1 MQPNR
6 PQPFRLPQRFDSP
19 TLAKLAI
26 PGEPTVIVR
35 AVGVGS
41 TAPFEYS
48 DRNGRQAIFRY
59 EREYDA
65 HVLKVPAS
73 VWNHNNGFMAHEL
86 MDQRRLPHPLV
97 VTVEVPTAEATS
109 PIKGLIDAMKADP
122 EYAWGWHCN
131 LAMAMHDSGAG
142 PHQACN
148 KGAALFL
155 SLLSDGAVDTTQH
168 PAYENTQ
175 GNIQP
180 VRNRLTQHAVQELE
194 ALAREH
200 AGEELTITPFIPS
213 VLALVQAFA
222 ESGQSGGSAPFTA
235 ACITKTLD
243 KLLAYKPLA
252 PLTGEEA
259 EWNDVSDI
267 MGEPMWQNRRDSR
280 VFKRAD
286 GTISFNDAII
296 WEEEDGNHITG
307 RVAGFTSSQPI
318 TLPGSP
324 STRFVKVKRLPTED
338 PDDWKFEIADK
349 AEEAELRALYPSSQG
364 DLESSD
370 PHKVA
375 SGGSIPPPD
384 TTSAPSVADALGIE
398 PMKADESPEMDA
410 PGNSEEASDVVV
422 GQVSEQPGASASFS
436 GPGLTGDEE
445 VTEEAIKAFSSFQVP
460 TGNAPAPLYSRAWDK
475 LESPM
480 RLKELA
486 AALETDPDTL
496 KASIQEPLST
506 VELGHAGW
514 VKRREPQA

>member
-1 MQPNR
+1 MQPSK
-6 PQPFRLPQRFDSP
+6 PQPFRLPQRFDTP

-59 EREYDA
+59 ERAYDA

-73 VWNHNNGFMAHEL
+73 VWSHNNGFMAHEL

-97 VTVEVPTAEATS
+97 VTVEVPAAEATS

-148 KGAALFL
+148 RGAALFL

-175 GNIQP
+175 
-180 VRNRLTQHAVQELE
+180 A
-194 ALAREH
+194 
-200 AGEELTITPFIPS
+200 TI
-213 VLALVQAFA
+213 
-222 ESGQSGGSAPFTA
+222 
-235 ACITKTLD
+235 
-243 KLLAYKPLA
+243 
-252 PLTGEEA
+252 
-259 EWNDVSDI
+259 
-267 MGEPMWQNRRDSR
+267 
-280 VFKRAD
+280 
-286 GTISFNDAII
+286 GTNT
-296 WEEEDGNHITG
+296 N
-307 RVAGFTSSQPI
+307 
-318 TLPGSP
+318 L
-324 STRFVKVKRLPTED
+324 
-338 PDDWKFEIADK
+338 
-349 AEEAELRALYPSSQG
+349 SSQG

-410 PGNSEEASDVVV
+410 PGNSKEASDVVV
-422 GQVSEQPGASASFS
+422 GQVSEQPGASATFTGEQTSPFS
-436 GPGLTGDEE
+436 PDGSGTDMPT
-445 VTEEAIKAFSSFQVP
+445 IK
-460 TGNAPAPLYSRAWDK
+460 PLYSCAWDK

-486 AALETDPDTL
+486 AVLETEPETL
-496 KASIQEPLST
+496 KASIQEPLSA

>member
-1 MQPNR
+1 MQPSK

-19 TLAKLAI
+19 TLAKYAL

-73 VWNHNNGFMAHEL
+73 VWNHNKGFMAHEL

-97 VTVEVPTAEATS
+97 VTVEVPAAEATS
-109 PIKGLIDAMKADP
+109 PIKSLIDAMKADP
-122 EYAWGWHCN
+122 EYAWSWHCS

-168 PAYENTQ
+168 PAYEHTQ
-175 GNIQP
+175 ATIGTSTAMQD
-180 VRNRLTQHAVQELE
+180 VERMEQELHQSQDGQE
-194 ALAREH
+194 AKSS
-200 AGEELTITPFIPS
+200 GPYP
-213 VLALVQAFA
+213 
-222 ESGQSGGSAPFTA
+222 ESASAS
-235 ACITKTLD
+235 
-243 KLLAYKPLA
+243 LA
-252 PLTGEEA
+252 PA
-259 EWNDVSDI
+259 
-267 MGEPMWQNRRDSR
+267 
-280 VFKRAD
+280 
-286 GTISFNDAII
+286 
-296 WEEEDGNHITG
+296 
-307 RVAGFTSSQPI
+307 
-318 TLPGSP
+318 
-324 STRFVKVKRLPTED
+324 
-338 PDDWKFEIADK
+338 
-349 AEEAELRALYPSSQG
+349 
-364 DLESSD
+364 
-370 PHKVA
+370 
-375 SGGSIPPPD
+375 
-384 TTSAPSVADALGIE
+384 TT
-398 PMKADESPEMDA
+398 SPEMDA
-410 PGNSEEASDVVV
+410 LGKSEEASDVVV
-422 GQVSEQPGASASFS
+422 GQVSEQPGASATFTGDGNDEPSSFS
-436 GPGLTGDEE
+436 PDGSGTDM
-445 VTEEAIKAFSSFQVP
+445 P
-460 TGNAPAPLYSRAWDK
+460 TGNAPAPLYSRAWDM

-496 KASIQEPLST
+496 KAAIQDPLST

>member
-1 MQPNR
+1 MQPSK

-19 TLAKLAI
+19 TLAKYAI

-73 VWNHNNGFMAHEL
+73 VWNHNKGFMAHEL

-97 VTVEVPTAEATS
+97 VTVNIPTVEATS

-148 KGAALFL
+148 RGAALFL
-155 SLLSDGAVDTTQH
+155 SQLSYGAVDTTQH

-175 GNIQP
+175 GDIQ
-180 VRNRLTQHAVQELE
+180 TA
-194 ALAREH
+194 
-200 AGEELTITPFIPS
+200 TI
-213 VLALVQAFA
+213 
-222 ESGQSGGSAPFTA
+222 
-235 ACITKTLD
+235 
-243 KLLAYKPLA
+243 
-252 PLTGEEA
+252 
-259 EWNDVSDI
+259 
-267 MGEPMWQNRRDSR
+267 
-280 VFKRAD
+280 
-286 GTISFNDAII
+286 
-296 WEEEDGNHITG
+296 
-307 RVAGFTSSQPI
+307 
-318 TLPGSP
+318 
-324 STRFVKVKRLPTED
+324 
-338 PDDWKFEIADK
+338 
-349 AEEAELRALYPSSQG
+349 SSQG
-364 DLESSD
+364 ELDSSEAHNLV
-370 PHKVA
+370 PA
-375 SGGSIPPPD
+375 ASIPAPD
-384 TTSAPSVADALGIE
+384 TT
-398 PMKADESPEMDA
+398 SPEMDA

-422 GQVSEQPGASASFS
+422 GQVSERPGASA
-436 GPGLTGDEE
+436 
-445 VTEEAIKAFSSFQVP
+445 TETLSSP
-460 TGNAPAPLYSRAWDK
+460 DAPASTGQNSGVIMHKDKPMYSAAWDK

-486 AALETDPDTL
+486 AVLETEPETL
-496 KASIQEPLST
+496 KASIQEPLSA

>member
-1 MQPNR
+1 MQPSK

-19 TLAKLAI
+19 TLAKYAI

-73 VWNHNNGFMAHEL
+73 VWNHNKGFMANEL

-97 VTVEVPTAEATS
+97 VTVDIPTVEATS

-168 PAYENTQ
+168 PAYEHTQATIGTNT
-175 GNIQP
+175 N
-180 VRNRLTQHAVQELE
+180 L
-194 ALAREH
+194 
-200 AGEELTITPFIPS
+200 
-213 VLALVQAFA
+213 
-222 ESGQSGGSAPFTA
+222 
-235 ACITKTLD
+235 
-243 KLLAYKPLA
+243 
-252 PLTGEEA
+252 
-259 EWNDVSDI
+259 
-267 MGEPMWQNRRDSR
+267 
-280 VFKRAD
+280 
-286 GTISFNDAII
+286 
-296 WEEEDGNHITG
+296 
-307 RVAGFTSSQPI
+307 
-318 TLPGSP
+318 
-324 STRFVKVKRLPTED
+324 
-338 PDDWKFEIADK
+338 
-349 AEEAELRALYPSSQG
+349 SSQG

-384 TTSAPSVADALGIE
+384 TISAPSVADALGIE

-410 PGNSEEASDVVV
+410 PGNSKEASDVVV
-422 GQVSEQPGASASFS
+422 GQVSEQPGASATFS
-436 GPGLTGDEE
+436 PDGSGTDMPHKNEPAGDD
-445 VTEEAIKAFSSFQVP
+445 ALPFLAGS
-460 TGNAPAPLYSRAWDK
+460 AWTLCGK
-475 LESPM
+475 PQ
-480 RLKELA
+480 RLKDLA
-486 AALETDPDTL
+486 GALNTDVETL
-496 KASIQEPLST
+496 KSAILHPLST

>member
-1 MQPNR
+1 MQPSK

-19 TLAKLAI
+19 TLAKYAI

-73 VWNHNNGFMAHEL
+73 VWNHNKGFMAHEL

-97 VTVEVPTAEATS
+97 VTVEVPTVEATS

-142 PHQACN
+142 PHQVCN

-175 GNIQP
+175 ATIGTSTAMQD
-180 VRNRLTQHAVQELE
+180 VERMEQELHQSQDGQE
-194 ALAREH
+194 AKSSGPYPEN
-200 AGEELTITPFIPS
+200 AGASP
-213 VLALVQAFA
+213 
-222 ESGQSGGSAPFTA
+222 APA
-235 ACITKTLD
+235 
-243 KLLAYKPLA
+243 
-252 PLTGEEA
+252 
-259 EWNDVSDI
+259 
-267 MGEPMWQNRRDSR
+267 
-280 VFKRAD
+280 
-286 GTISFNDAII
+286 
-296 WEEEDGNHITG
+296 
-307 RVAGFTSSQPI
+307 
-318 TLPGSP
+318 
-324 STRFVKVKRLPTED
+324 
-338 PDDWKFEIADK
+338 
-349 AEEAELRALYPSSQG
+349 
-364 DLESSD
+364 
-370 PHKVA
+370 
-375 SGGSIPPPD
+375 

-410 PGNSEEASDVVV
+410 PGKSEEASDVVV
-422 GQVSEQPGASASFS
+422 GQVSEQPGASATFS
-436 GPGLTGDEE
+436 GLSMESPVPDKVLYPHYDLDGKLVTGPDS
-445 VTEEAIKAFSSFQVP
+445 TLSPDGSGTDIP
-460 TGNAPAPLYSRAWDK
+460 TGNAPAPLYSRAWDM

-486 AALETDPDTL
+486 AVLETEPETL
-496 KASIQEPLST
+496 KASIQEPLSA

-514 VKRREPQA
+514 VKRCEPQA

>member
-1 MQPNR
+1 MSRAGLSPKSHTMQPSK

-19 TLAKLAI
+19 TLAKYAI

-73 VWNHNNGFMAHEL
+73 VWNHNKGFMAHEL

-97 VTVEVPTAEATS
+97 VTVDIPTAEATS
-109 PIKGLIDAMKADP
+109 PIKELIDAMKADP

-175 GNIQP
+175 GNIKP
-180 VRNRLTQHAVQELE
+180 VLPTAANAEAIKPWIE
-194 ALAREH
+194 AL
-200 AGEELTITPFIPS
+200 G
-213 VLALVQAFA
+213 
-222 ESGQSGGSAPFTA
+222 
-235 ACITKTLD
+235 
-243 KLLAYKPLA
+243 LLSTLA
-252 PLTGEEA
+252 PEMVINVDDPVGMAKTIIETVSKSQDGQEA
-259 EWNDVSDI
+259 KSSGPYPEN
-267 MGEPMWQNRRDSR
+267 
-280 VFKRAD
+280 
-286 GTISFNDAII
+286 
-296 WEEEDGNHITG
+296 
-307 RVAGFTSSQPI
+307 AGA
-318 TLPGSP
+318 SP
-324 STRFVKVKRLPTED
+324 AP
-338 PDDWKFEIADK
+338 A
-349 AEEAELRALYPSSQG
+349 
-364 DLESSD
+364 
-370 PHKVA
+370 
-375 SGGSIPPPD
+375 
-384 TTSAPSVADALGIE
+384 TTSP
-398 PMKADESPEMDA
+398 KMDA

-422 GQVSEQPGASASFS
+422 GQVSEQPGASST
-436 GPGLTGDEE
+436 LTGDQPSP
-445 VTEEAIKAFSSFQVP
+445 FSHDGSGTDMPTIAPVP
-460 TGNAPAPLYSRAWDK
+460 SLYSRAWDM

-486 AALETDPDTL
+486 VVLETEPEML
-496 KASIQEPLST
+496 KASIQDPLST

>member
-1 MQPNR
+1 MQPSK

-19 TLAKLAI
+19 TLAKYAI
-26 PGEPTVIVR
+26 PGEPSVIVR

-73 VWNHNNGFMAHEL
+73 VWNHNKGFMAHEL

-97 VTVEVPTAEATS
+97 VTVDIPPVEATS

-148 KGAALFL
+148 QGAALFL
-155 SLLSDGAVDTTQH
+155 SLLSDGTVDTTQH

-175 GNIQP
+175 ATIGTSTAMQD
-180 VRNRLTQHAVQELE
+180 VERMEQELHQSQDGQE
-194 ALAREH
+194 AKSSGPYPEN
-200 AGEELTITPFIPS
+200 AGASP
-213 VLALVQAFA
+213 
-222 ESGQSGGSAPFTA
+222 APA
-235 ACITKTLD
+235 
-243 KLLAYKPLA
+243 
-252 PLTGEEA
+252 
-259 EWNDVSDI
+259 
-267 MGEPMWQNRRDSR
+267 
-280 VFKRAD
+280 
-286 GTISFNDAII
+286 
-296 WEEEDGNHITG
+296 
-307 RVAGFTSSQPI
+307 
-318 TLPGSP
+318 
-324 STRFVKVKRLPTED
+324 
-338 PDDWKFEIADK
+338 
-349 AEEAELRALYPSSQG
+349 
-364 DLESSD
+364 
-370 PHKVA
+370 
-375 SGGSIPPPD
+375 
-384 TTSAPSVADALGIE
+384 TTSP
-398 PMKADESPEMDA
+398 KMDA

-422 GQVSEQPGASASFS
+422 GQVSEQPGASATFS
-436 GPGLTGDEE
+436 VTDELNALASQA
-445 VTEEAIKAFSSFQVP
+445 VTQSIEESIN
-460 TGNAPAPLYSRAWDK
+460 GNAPAPLYSRAWDM

-486 AALETDPDTL
+486 AVLETEPDTL
-496 KASIQEPLST
+496 KASIQEPLSA

>member
-1 MQPNR
+1 MQPSK

-19 TLAKLAI
+19 TLAKYAI

-73 VWNHNNGFMAHEL
+73 VWNHNKGFMAHEL

-97 VTVEVPTAEATS
+97 VTVDIPPALPS
-109 PIKGLIDAMKADP
+109 DIKVEPAGHVQNLIDAMKADP

-168 PAYENTQ
+168 PAYEHTQ
-175 GNIQP
+175 ATIGTSTAMQD
-180 VRNRLTQHAVQELE
+180 VERMEQELHQSQDGQE
-194 ALAREH
+194 AKSSGPYPEN
-200 AGEELTITPFIPS
+200 AGASP
-213 VLALVQAFA
+213 
-222 ESGQSGGSAPFTA
+222 APA
-235 ACITKTLD
+235 
-243 KLLAYKPLA
+243 
-252 PLTGEEA
+252 
-259 EWNDVSDI
+259 
-267 MGEPMWQNRRDSR
+267 
-280 VFKRAD
+280 
-286 GTISFNDAII
+286 
-296 WEEEDGNHITG
+296 
-307 RVAGFTSSQPI
+307 
-318 TLPGSP
+318 
-324 STRFVKVKRLPTED
+324 
-338 PDDWKFEIADK
+338 
-349 AEEAELRALYPSSQG
+349 
-364 DLESSD
+364 
-370 PHKVA
+370 
-375 SGGSIPPPD
+375 

-398 PMKADESPEMDA
+398 PMKADDSPEMDA

-422 GQVSEQPGASASFS
+422 GQVSEQPGASA
-436 GPGLTGDEE
+436 T
-445 VTEEAIKAFSSFQVP
+445 FSSVAEELNAAASQAV
-460 TGNAPAPLYSRAWDK
+460 TQSIEESINGNAPASLYSRAWDM

-486 AALETDPDTL
+486 AVLETEPETL
-496 KASIQEPLST
+496 KASIQEPLSA

>member
-1 MQPNR
+1 MQPNK

-97 VTVEVPTAEATS
+97 VTVEVPAAEATNAET
-109 PIKGLIDAMKADP
+109 IKPWI
-122 EYAWGWHCN
+122 E
-131 LAMAMHDSGAG
+131 
-142 PHQACN
+142 
-148 KGAALFL
+148 ALG
-155 SLLSDGAVDTTQH
+155 LLST
-168 PAYENTQ
+168 
-175 GNIQP
+175 
-180 VRNRLTQHAVQELE
+180 
-194 ALAREH
+194 
-200 AGEELTITPFIPS
+200 
-213 VLALVQAFA
+213 
-222 ESGQSGGSAPFTA
+222 
-235 ACITKTLD
+235 
-243 KLLAYKPLA
+243 LA
-252 PLTGEEA
+252 PSMVINVDDPVGMAKTIIKTVSKSQDGQEA
-259 EWNDVSDI
+259 KSSGPYPES
-267 MGEPMWQNRRDSR
+267 
-280 VFKRAD
+280 
-286 GTISFNDAII
+286 
-296 WEEEDGNHITG
+296 
-307 RVAGFTSSQPI
+307 AGA
-318 TLPGSP
+318 SP
-324 STRFVKVKRLPTED
+324 AP
-338 PDDWKFEIADK
+338 A
-349 AEEAELRALYPSSQG
+349 
-364 DLESSD
+364 
-370 PHKVA
+370 
-375 SGGSIPPPD
+375 

-410 PGNSEEASDVVV
+410 PGKSKEASDVVV
-422 GQVSEQPGASASFS
+422 GQVSEQPGASATFS

-445 VTEEAIKAFSSFQVP
+445 VTDEAIKAFSSFQAP
-460 TGNAPAPLYSRAWDK
+460 TGNAPAPLYSRAWDM

-486 AALETDPDTL
+486 ATLETDPDTL
-496 KASIQEPLST
+496 KAAIQEPLST

>member
-1 MQPNR
+1 MQPNK
-6 PQPFRLPQRFDSP
+6 PQSFRLPQRFDSP

-73 VWNHNNGFMAHEL
+73 VWNHNKGFMAHEL

-97 VTVEVPTAEATS
+97 VTVEVPAAEATS

-148 KGAALFL
+148 RGAALFL

-175 GNIQP
+175 GNIKP
-180 VRNRLTQHAVQELE
+180 VNPTAANAETIKPWIE
-194 ALAREH
+194 AL
-200 AGEELTITPFIPS
+200 G
-213 VLALVQAFA
+213 
-222 ESGQSGGSAPFTA
+222 
-235 ACITKTLD
+235 
-243 KLLAYKPLA
+243 LLSTLA
-252 PLTGEEA
+252 PSMDINVDDPVGMAKTIIETVSKSQDGQEA
-259 EWNDVSDI
+259 KSSGPYPEN
-267 MGEPMWQNRRDSR
+267 
-280 VFKRAD
+280 
-286 GTISFNDAII
+286 
-296 WEEEDGNHITG
+296 
-307 RVAGFTSSQPI
+307 AGA
-318 TLPGSP
+318 SP
-324 STRFVKVKRLPTED
+324 AP
-338 PDDWKFEIADK
+338 A
-349 AEEAELRALYPSSQG
+349 
-364 DLESSD
+364 
-370 PHKVA
+370 
-375 SGGSIPPPD
+375 

-422 GQVSEQPGASASFS
+422 GQVSEQPGASSTFS

-445 VTEEAIKAFSSFQVP
+445 VTDEAIKAFSSFQAP
-460 TGNAPAPLYSRAWDK
+460 TGNAPAPLYSRAWDM

-486 AALETDPDTL
+486 ATLEADPDTL
-496 KASIQEPLST
+496 KASIQDPLST